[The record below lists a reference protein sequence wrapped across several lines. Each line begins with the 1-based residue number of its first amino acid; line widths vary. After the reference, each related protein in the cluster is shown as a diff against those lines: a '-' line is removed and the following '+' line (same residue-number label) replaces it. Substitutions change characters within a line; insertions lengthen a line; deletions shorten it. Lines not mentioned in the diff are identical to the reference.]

1 MMQSFSFPEPLW
13 AVNWQSLGTRY
24 ENEDEDE
31 EMEEHKMNFTLIQL
45 RFYSSVKLSSVS
57 LSA

>member
-31 EMEEHKMNFTLIQL
+31 EMEAHKIDRLNETETL
-45 RFYSSVKLSSVS
+45 
-57 LSA
+57 